1 MSVLGAVDNIVV
13 IGYISV
19 PVSSHSDS
27 RCFDTLAC
35 KPTAPQGAFVTCVVV
50 EPSMR
55 SIHLFEAQD
64 GKMPR
69 GEKEKT

>member
-1 MSVLGAVDNIVV
+1 MV
-13 IGYISV
+13 IGCMSV

-27 RCFDTLAC
+27 RYFDTLGH
-35 KPTAPQGAFVTCVVV
+35 KPTAPQGAFVTCVAV

-55 SIHLFEAQD
+55 SIDLFEAQD
-64 GKMPR
+64 GNMLR

>member
-1 MSVLGAVDNIVV
+1 MTTSTVV
-13 IGYISV
+13 GCMSV

-27 RCFDTLAC
+27 RCFDTLAR
-35 KPTAPQGAFVTCVVV
+35 KPTAPQGAFVTCVEV

-55 SIHLFEAQD
+55 NTDLFEAQD
-64 GKMPR
+64 GNMLR